1 MRERPRQQ
9 IVPAWQAMLS
19 DAGKLAA
26 SLVGAGTGNADVANR
41 LPGHAE
47 AMLTDARDV
56 AEAMIDAGD
65 QLARRVPGYAQAAE
79 QLRKVQVSLLN
90 ELKQRLDDAAE
101 AARADERRRA
111 SGGERNG
118 EHDAGDARSSVLQE
132 LLQASLRADTNR
144 SRENLHLRI
153 LRSMVPD
160 EARILAALADG
171 SRFPLMHIETRGPGA
186 TRTVLANASTVG
198 RVAGVHLNSAVPV
211 YVTHMRDLGLV
222 EEGPQDDTLSDQ
234 YALLGS
240 EDYARRAETEA
251 QDSNRLGTKVIRRT
265 LHISPLG
272 AELWAACRPA
282 DTPPAHGSD
291 EPASPTYRSA
301 YAGPPRRSE
310 GRPETKRERG
320 SR

>member
-19 DAGKLAA
+19 DAGKLAS
-26 SLVGAGTGNADVANR
+26 SLVRAGDAEAAGR

-56 AEAMIDAGD
+56 AEAMIQAGD

-79 QLRKVQVSLLN
+79 QLRKVQISLLKDV
-90 ELKQRLDDAAE
+90 KQLLDDAAE
-101 AARADERRRA
+101 TDRRQRAP
-111 SGGERNG
+111 GGQTGDGRE
-118 EHDAGDARSSVLQE
+118 DARSGLLQE
-132 LLQASLRADTNR
+132 LLQASLYADTNR

-153 LRSMVPD
+153 LRAMVPD

-171 SRFPLMHIETRGPGA
+171 SRFPLMHIETRGPGV

-222 EEGPQDDTLSDQ
+222 EEGPQDDSLSDQ

-240 EDYARRAETEA
+240 EDYARRAESEA
-251 QDSNRLGTKVIRRT
+251 QDSARLGTKVIRRT

-272 AELWAACRPA
+272 AELWAACRPEE
-282 DTPPAHGSD
+282 PPPMHDPDGSG
-291 EPASPTYRSA
+291 EAAPRAYRSA
-301 YAGPPRRSE
+301 YAGSPRK
-310 GRPETKRERG
+310 PERG

>member
-19 DAGKLAA
+19 DAGKLAS
-26 SLVGAGTGNADVANR
+26 SLVRGGDAGGAER
-41 LPGHAE
+41 LPAHAE

-56 AEAMIDAGD
+56 AEAVIQAGD

-79 QLRKVQVSLLN
+79 QLRKVQTSLLI
-90 ELKQRLDDAAE
+90 EVKQRLDEAAE
-101 AARADERRRA
+101 ADRRRRA
-111 SGGERNG
+111 PGRHGSGE
-118 EHDAGDARSSVLQE
+118 GDARSTLLHE
-132 LLQASLRADTNR
+132 LLQASLYADTNR

-171 SRFPLMHIETRGPGA
+171 SRYPLMHIETRGPGA
-186 TRTVLANASTVG
+186 GRTVLANASTVG

-211 YVTHMRDLGLV
+211 YITHMFDLGLV
-222 EEGPQDDTLSDQ
+222 EEGPQDDELSDQ

-240 EDYARRAETEA
+240 EDYARRAESEA

-265 LHISPLG
+265 IHISPLG
-272 AELWAACRPA
+272 EELWAACRPSEPPLMHSPDSEA
-282 DTPPAHGSD
+282 DTAPIEG
-291 EPASPTYRSA
+291 YRSA
-301 YAGPPRRSE
+301 YAGPVRR
-310 GRPETKRERG
+310 PQRG

>member
-9 IVPAWQAMLS
+9 IVPAWQAMLA
-19 DAGKLAA
+19 DAGRLAS
-26 SLVGAGTGNADVANR
+26 SLVRSGDADVAGR

-56 AEAMIDAGD
+56 AEAVVHAGD
-65 QLARRVPGYAQAAE
+65 QLARRLPGYAAAAE
-79 QLRKVQVSLLN
+79 QLRKAEIALLAQV
-90 ELKQRLDDAAE
+90 KQRLDEAAE
-101 AARADERRRA
+101 ADRRRA
-111 SGGERNG
+111 
-118 EHDAGDARSSVLQE
+118 HDGHDGPVDARAALLHE
-132 LLQASLRADTNR
+132 LLQASLYADTHR

-171 SRFPLMHIETRGPGA
+171 SRFPLMHIETRGLGA

-240 EDYARRAETEA
+240 EDYARRAESEA
-251 QDSNRLGTKVIRRT
+251 QDSTRLGAKVIRRT

-272 AELWAACRPA
+272 AELWTACRPA
-282 DTPPAHGSD
+282 
-291 EPASPTYRSA
+291 EPAVTEGPGEATPAAYRSA
-301 YAGPPRRSE
+301 YAGPP
-310 GRPETKRERG
+310 PPAERG

>member
-1 MRERPRQQ
+1 MRDRPRQQ

-19 DAGKLAA
+19 DAGRLAS
-26 SLVGAGTGNADVANR
+26 SLVRSGDRSGAGR
-41 LPGHAE
+41 LPAHAE
-47 AMLTDARDV
+47 AMLVDARDV
-56 AEAMIDAGD
+56 AEAVLQAGD
-65 QLARRVPGYAQAAE
+65 QLARRVPGYALAAD
-79 QLRKVQVSLLN
+79 QLRKAQISVLN
-90 ELKQRLDDAAE
+90 DVKQRLDEAAE
-101 AARADERRRA
+101 ADRRRRA
-111 SGGERNG
+111 PGNPDGGP
-118 EHDAGDARSSVLQE
+118 GDVRSTLLHE
-132 LLQASLRADTNR
+132 LLQSSLHADTNR

-171 SRFPLMHIETRGPGA
+171 SRYPLMHIETRGPGA

-240 EDYARRAETEA
+240 EDYARRAESEG

-272 AELWAACRPA
+272 AELWAACRPVEPPLMHSPDSPD
-282 DTPPAHGSD
+282 DTAPIQA
-291 EPASPTYRSA
+291 YRSA
-301 YAGPPRRSE
+301 YAGPVQP
-310 GRPETKRERG
+310 RERG

>member
-1 MRERPRQQ
+1 MRDRPRQQ

-19 DAGKLAA
+19 DAGKLAS
-26 SLVGAGTGNADVANR
+26 SLVRSGDPQGADR
-41 LPGHAE
+41 LPEHAE

-56 AEAMIDAGD
+56 AEAVIQAGD
-65 QLARRVPGYAQAAE
+65 QLARKVPGYAQAAR
-79 QLRKVQVSLLN
+79 QLRNVQMSLLN
-90 ELKQRLDDAAE
+90 DVKQRLDEAAE
-101 AARADERRRA
+101 VERRRRA
-111 SGGERNG
+111 AGAGGNG
-118 EHDAGDARSSVLQE
+118 VGDPRSSLLQE
-132 LLQASLRADTNR
+132 LLQASLHADTNR

-160 EARILAALADG
+160 EARILAALSDG

-186 TRTVLANASTVG
+186 SRTVLANASTVG

-251 QDSNRLGTKVIRRT
+251 QDSTRLGTKVIRRT

-282 DTPPAHGSD
+282 EPPPTPGEEDSAPRA
-291 EPASPTYRSA
+291 YRSA

-310 GRPETKRERG
+310 SRPDRG